1 MSSHLRHSC
10 RLLPVMATMMFSGI
24 SLNSSPQSEPALN
37 KESTARSSQSRWPTP
52 SISLMQPA
60 STVQCERPSAA
71 AIAPGRNFIADAAE
85 RSLPSV
91 VRIEVETE
99 ANEMGSGS
107 GFVLEKNKIA
117 GADQLGLVIV
127 TNAHVVLTPD
137 EFNDADTASL
147 QNRCVKIESYQGDIV
162 NARLV
167 SFDTKTD
174 LAILEIIDES
184 CNLLQGAAI
193 SLGELRHGEFIVA
206 LGSPLSLENS
216 VTAGIVSNPHRRW
229 DDMRYIQTDAC
240 IHVGNSG
247 GPMVNLDG
255 EVIGINSL
263 KIAEGISYAIP
274 IKDAIHVLRRM
285 MASSIPKI

>member
-1 MSSHLRHSC
+1 
-10 RLLPVMATMMFSGI
+10 
-24 SLNSSPQSEPALN
+24 
-37 KESTARSSQSRWPTP
+37 
-52 SISLMQPA
+52 
-60 STVQCERPSAA
+60 
-71 AIAPGRNFIADAAE
+71 
-85 RSLPSV
+85 V

-107 GFVLEKNKIA
+107 GFVLAKNKIA

-137 EFNDADTASL
+137 EFNDADASSL

-184 CNLLQGAAI
+184 NSLLQGAAI

-229 DDMRYIQTDAC
+229 GDMRYIQTDAC

-274 IKDAIHVLRRM
+274 IKDAIDVIRKM
-285 MASSIPKI
+285 MASSINKI